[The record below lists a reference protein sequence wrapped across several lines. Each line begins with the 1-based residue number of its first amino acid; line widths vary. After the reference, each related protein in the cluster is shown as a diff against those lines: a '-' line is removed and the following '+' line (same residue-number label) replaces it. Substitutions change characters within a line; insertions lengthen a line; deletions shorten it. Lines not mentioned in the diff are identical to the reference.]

1 MERINKKSLNN
12 SFTLNFNHI
21 LFKSNSVLH
30 KCSLLSILLIL
41 FISRQA
47 LPQAKLGISAGA
59 GMGNV
64 SHSFTQSGEKI
75 ALSYP
80 GPGTYFACELSWDRV
95 YFDLSL
101 AILFST
107 KNLKLGET
115 TPDISDYNADLAL
128 DFNAFGIGYL
138 FPLNEKLGAGGAL
151 GFHVSSIILTPDD
164 LNDISKLRLGGN
176 YGVIGL
182 NIVPRLRY
190 SISNSFK
197 LTINLP
203 VGFGFGAMSDDV
215 VVGNI
220 KVGKSPAIVQPE
232 TLKPEFKG
240 FSYGIYLSAGYFFQ
254 LSR

>member
-1 MERINKKSLNN
+1 M
-12 SFTLNFNHI
+12 
-21 LFKSNSVLH
+21 
-30 KCSLLSILLIL
+30 LSEWI
-41 FISRQA
+41 F
-47 LPQAKLGISAGA
+47 
-59 GMGNV
+59 
-64 SHSFTQSGEKI
+64 
-75 ALSYP
+75 
-80 GPGTYFACELSWDRV
+80 
-95 YFDLSL
+95 
-101 AILFST
+101 
-107 KNLKLGET
+107 
-115 TPDISDYNADLAL
+115 
-128 DFNAFGIGYL
+128 
-138 FPLNEKLGAGGAL
+138 FPLNEKLGAGGPL